1 MLSADT
7 PPANVNDMNTNDVFP
22 PAEVNVSVSRGKK
35 QPIKSTIPVP
45 SVTSTAANSSSNTPG
60 SSRKRKMNKQ
70 NFSAT
75 YKDMGRWK
83 PVDDLLLI
91 QGVLQV

>member
-1 MLSADT
+1 M
-7 PPANVNDMNTNDVFP
+7 FP
-22 PAEVNVSVSRGKK
+22 PAEINVSVNRGKK
-35 QPIKSTIPVP
+35 QSSKSALSASTIVGAGTV
-45 SVTSTAANSSSNTPG
+45 SGSNSISGPG
-60 SSRKRKMNKQ
+60 AGRKRKMNKQ

-91 QGVLQV
+91 QGVLQVSDET